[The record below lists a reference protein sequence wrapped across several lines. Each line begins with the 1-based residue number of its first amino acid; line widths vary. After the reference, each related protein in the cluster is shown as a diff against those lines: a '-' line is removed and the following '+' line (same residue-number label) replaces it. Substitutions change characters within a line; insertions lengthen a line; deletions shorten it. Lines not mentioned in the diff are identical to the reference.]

1 MPCAVLLLH
10 RDKTDKCGFGLNAL
24 RVGMSQAPL
33 DRGAPS
39 QHGRRVIQRAAY
51 KPETIDVTT
60 GFAAIPASGS
70 YVLRNVRAPACLV
83 EAGSLAS
90 DRNGLALLDVA
101 VADGAITSIL
111 PAGTPGLEAAPKL
124 DLDGGIALPRLVDVH
139 THLDK
144 GHIWPRR
151 PNPDGSFVG
160 ALNAVAADREANWSA
175 EDVRERME
183 FGLRCA
189 YAHGTAAIRTH
200 LDSLGKQIGI
210 SWPVYA
216 ELRSEW
222 AGRITLQAS
231 PLFGIDAVA
240 DPAHMQAITRAVTDH
255 GDSLLGA
262 VTYMV
267 PELDA
272 ALDTL
277 FRAAIE
283 NGFDLDF
290 HVDETNDPVARSL
303 EHIADAA
310 LRHRFPGKILVG
322 HCCSL
327 SLQQPQDEARIIA
340 KVKEAGIAVVSLPMC
355 NMYLQDRQRGR
366 TPRWRGVTALHEL
379 KAAGVPVTIA
389 SDNTRDPFYAYGDLD
404 LVETVREG
412 TRILQ
417 LDHSDRDW
425 ARAVSVTP
433 AEIMGLSSAGRLA
446 VGGPADLILTRA
458 RDWTEFFARPQ
469 ADRSVLVDGRAIDRT
484 LPDYRELDH
493 LMASAT

>member
-1 MPCAVLLLH
+1 M
-10 RDKTDKCGFGLNAL
+10 
-24 RVGMSQAPL
+24 
-33 DRGAPS
+33 
-39 QHGRRVIQRAAY
+39 
-51 KPETIDVTT
+51 TT

-70 YVLRNVRAPACLV
+70 YVLRNVRTPAHLV
-83 EAGSLAS
+83 EAGSLAG
-90 DRNGLALLDVA
+90 DRGGLTLLDIA
-101 VADGAITSIL
+101 VEDGVITSL
-111 PAGTPGLEAAPKL
+111 RPGGTPALEAQPAV

-151 PNPDGSFVG
+151 PNPDGSFMG
-160 ALNAVAADREANWSA
+160 ALSAVAADREANWSA
-175 EDVRERME
+175 RDVRVRME

-216 ELRSEW
+216 ELRAEW
-222 AGRITLQAS
+222 AGRIALQAS

-240 DPAHMQAITRAVTDH
+240 DPAHMRAIVRAVTDH
-255 GDSLLGA
+255 GDRLLGA

-267 PELDA
+267 PELDV

-277 FRAAIE
+277 FRTAIE
-283 NGFDLDF
+283 HGFDLDF
-290 HVDETNDPVARSL
+290 HVDETNDPAARSL

-310 LRHRFPGKILVG
+310 LRHRFTGKILAG

-327 SLQQPQDEARIIA
+327 SLQQPQDEARIIG
-340 KVKEAGIAVVSLPMC
+340 KVREAGIAVVSLPMC

-379 KAAGVPVTIA
+379 KAAGVPVMVA

-404 LVETVREG
+404 LVETLREG

-425 ARAVSVTP
+425 ARAVAATP
-433 AEIMGLSSAGRLA
+433 AEVMGLASAGRLA

-469 ADRSVLVDGRAIDRT
+469 ADRTILVNGRAIDRA
-484 LPDYRELDH
+484 LPDYRELDS
-493 LMASAT
+493 LMSRPA

>member
-1 MPCAVLLLH
+1 LLH
-10 RDKTDKCGFGLNAL
+10 CGGTDKGRCAL
-24 RVGMSQAPL
+24 TVKRAGMSPSRL
-33 DRGAPS
+33 DRDAWS
-39 QHGRRVIQRAAY
+39 QHGRPVIQKAACE
-51 KPETIDVTT
+51 PETIDVTT

-83 EAGSLAS
+83 EAGSLAG
-90 DRNGLALLDVA
+90 DRDDLALFDIA
-101 VADGAITSIL
+101 VADGVVTSLL
-111 PAGTPGLEAAPKL
+111 PAGTPALDAVPRL

-151 PNPDGSFVG
+151 PNPDGSFMG
-160 ALNAVAADREANWSA
+160 ALSAVAADREASWSA
-175 EDVRERME
+175 RDVRARME

-216 ELRSEW
+216 ELKAEW
-222 AGRITLQAS
+222 AGRIALQAS

-255 GDSLLGA
+255 GDGLLGA

-290 HVDETNDPVARSL
+290 HVDETNDPSARSL

-310 LRHRFPGKILVG
+310 LRHRFPGKILAG

-327 SLQQPQDEARIIA
+327 SLQAPQDEARIIA
-340 KVKEAGIAVVSLPMC
+340 KVREAGIAVVSLPMC

-404 LVETVREG
+404 LVETLRES

-425 ARAVSVTP
+425 ARAVAATP
-433 AEIMGLSSAGRLA
+433 AEIMGLSSTGLLA

-469 ADRSVLVDGRAIDRT
+469 ADRTVLVNGRAIDRT

-493 LMASAT
+493 LMAGAI

>member
-1 MPCAVLLLH
+1 V
-10 RDKTDKCGFGLNAL
+10 
-24 RVGMSQAPL
+24 
-33 DRGAPS
+33 
-39 QHGRRVIQRAAY
+39 
-51 KPETIDVTT
+51 TI
-60 GFAAIPASGS
+60 GFAAIPAFTS
-70 YVLRNVRAPACLV
+70 YVLRNARTPGCLV
-83 EAGSLAS
+83 ETSSLAT
-90 DRNGLALLDVA
+90 DRDGFAPLDIAVEDGLIASL
-101 VADGAITSIL
+101 L
-111 PAGTPGLEAAPKL
+111 PAGTPALDDLPVL
-124 DLDGGIALPRLVDVH
+124 DLDGGIVLPRLVDVH

-151 PNPDGSFVG
+151 PNPDGSFMG
-160 ALNAVAADREANWSA
+160 ALSAVAADREANWSA
-175 EDVRERME
+175 GDVRARME

-216 ELRSEW
+216 EIKAEW
-222 AGRITLQAS
+222 AGRIALQAS
-231 PLFGIDAVA
+231 PLFAVDAVA
-240 DPAHMQAITRAVTDH
+240 DPAHMQAIVKAVADH

-277 FRAAIE
+277 FRTAIE

-290 HVDETNDPVARSL
+290 HVDETNDPAARSL

-310 LRHRFPGKILVG
+310 LRHRFGGRILAG

-327 SLQQPQDEARIIA
+327 SLQQPQDEARIVA
-340 KVKEAGIAVVSLPMC
+340 KVREAGIAVVSLPMC
-355 NMYLQDRQRGR
+355 NMYLQDRQPGR

-379 KAAGVPVTIA
+379 KSAGVPVMIA

-404 LVETVREG
+404 LVETLREG

-425 ARAVSVTP
+425 SRTVATTP
-433 AEIMGLSSAGRLA
+433 AEIMGLPGTGRLA
-446 VGGPADLILTRA
+446 AGGPADLILTRA

-469 ADRSVLVDGRAIDRT
+469 ADRTVLVDGRATDLT

-493 LMASAT
+493 LMSRPA